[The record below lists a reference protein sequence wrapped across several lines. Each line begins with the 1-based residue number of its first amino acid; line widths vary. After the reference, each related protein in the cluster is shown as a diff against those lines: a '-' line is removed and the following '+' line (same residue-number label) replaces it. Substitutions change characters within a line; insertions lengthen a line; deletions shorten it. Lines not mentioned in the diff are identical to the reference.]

1 MSTRHADAPQTLPWS
16 EESEHALLGVL
27 LNDSDALPRLASLKL
42 EPAHLFDH
50 RHRQVLAAIV
60 TMHACHHPVDIV
72 TVFEWLRDHG
82 QADDV
87 GGLAYLNELAQ
98 AAPSVRSLPTEG
110 AVRCC
115 PCG

>member
-60 TMHACHHPVDIV
+60 TMHACHHPVE
-72 TVFEWLRDHG
+72 TRRAKSWRYSGPRL
-82 QADDV
+82 
-87 GGLAYLNELAQ
+87 
-98 AAPSVRSLPTEG
+98 
-110 AVRCC
+110 
-115 PCG
+115 